1 MSVRIKKRTHSL
13 RGSKSYGWGY
23 KKKRRGSGNKGGK
36 GGAGY
41 HKHKWLR
48 TIKLGLHH
56 PKKGFLPA
64 QELKTPVSAINLGQI
79 DQIADRLLKE
89 GAAQKQ
95 GDLILVDLE
104 KMGIDKV
111 LGSGQTNKKLVVKA
125 KYFSKGAQRKLKE
138 SGGQSITP

>member
-36 GGAGY
+36 GAAGY

-56 PKKGFLPA
+56 PKKGFIPA
-64 QELKTPVSAINLGQI
+64 KELATPVSAINLSQI
-79 DQIADRLLKE
+79 DQIAERLLKE
-89 GAAQKQ
+89 GTAQKQ
-95 GDLILVDLE
+95 GDLIMVDLE

-111 LGSGQTNKKLVVKA
+111 LGSGRMTHKLAVKA
-125 KYFSKGAQRKLKE
+125 QYFSKGAEKKLKE